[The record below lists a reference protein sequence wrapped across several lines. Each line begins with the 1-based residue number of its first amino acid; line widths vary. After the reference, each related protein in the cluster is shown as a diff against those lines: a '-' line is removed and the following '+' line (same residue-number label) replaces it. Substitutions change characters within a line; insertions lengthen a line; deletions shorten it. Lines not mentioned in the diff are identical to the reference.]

1 MAQLDH
7 AGLLGPDM
15 LHVHCNFFSDDELRR
30 IADTGGTV
38 VVTPETELQM
48 AMKYPVTGRLL
59 KVGIAPS
66 LGIDISSDYA
76 GDMFS
81 QMRLAFQSERALRTQ
96 PVLDLRKMLPTI
108 SPTVRDALGFATL
121 NGARATGL
129 GTVTGS
135 LVPGNRLT

>member
-1 MAQLDH
+1 VAQLDH

-48 AMKYPVTGRLL
+48 AMEYPVTGRLL

-66 LGIDISSDYA
+66 LGIDIASDYA

-81 QMRLAFQSERALRTQ
+81 QMRLAFQSGRCAISRSSIFANCRPPSARPSGTHWDLQ
-96 PVLDLRKMLPTI
+96 P
-108 SPTVRDALGFATL
+108 
-121 NGARATGL
+121 
-129 GTVTGS
+129 
-135 LVPGNRLT
+135 